1 MSETLHVGLIQMKI
15 SRDTDKN
22 IDLFRE
28 RATALC
34 NDPRRPHLIVG
45 VEFGIAPECIED
57 PNGPAMQRLG
67 RLAAELGVWL
77 VPGSLKMAEAN
88 GKFSN
93 GAPVFDPSG
102 TLAGIY
108 RKMVPWDTD
117 LEKGTIPGQ
126 DYHVFDI
133 TDPDVRFGLQICF
146 DADFPEISRTL
157 TLMGAEILIQLS
169 MDPDSIPPSYQHIK
183 YARAIENQAY
193 YIYMNGACDYGHH
206 HLGGGSLVI
215 SPEGDCIFEAGENPT
230 STIVSLDL
238 DRLRHCR
245 RHGSWDQV
253 AQLQALREYAPG
265 QPRAGLEPKSEVFQ
279 RSPFSEQEHE
289 KT

>member
-1 MSETLHVGLIQMKI
+1 MSEILHVGLIQMEI
-15 SRDTDKN
+15 SPDTDKN
-22 IDLFRE
+22 IDVFAE
-28 RATALC
+28 KATALC
-34 NDPRRPHLIVG
+34 ADPRHPQLVIG
-45 VEFGIAPECIED
+45 VEFGIAPNRIERPD
-57 PNGPAMQRLG
+57 GPAMQRLG

-77 VPGSLKMAEAN
+77 VPGSLKMAEPG

-93 GAPVFDPSG
+93 AAPVFDPTG

-108 RKMVPWDTD
+108 KKMVPWDTD
-117 LEKGTIPGQ
+117 LEKGTVPGR

-133 TDPDVRFGLQICF
+133 AEPKVRFGLQICF

-157 TLMGAEILIQLS
+157 TLMGAEVLIQLS
-169 MDPDSIPPSYQHIK
+169 MDPDSIPKSYQHIK

-193 YIYMNGACDYGHH
+193 YIYMNGACDYHH
-206 HLGGGSLVI
+206 YHLAGGSLVI
-215 SPEGDCIFEAGENPT
+215 SPEGNCLFEAGERPT

-253 AQLQALREYAPG
+253 AQLQALRDYAPQ
-265 QPRAGLEPKSEVFQ
+265 QPWAGREQASEVFQ
-279 RSPFSEQEHE
+279 RHPF
-289 KT
+289 